1 MEKCFFRIERGRTK
15 KNCVLKLR
23 SIEHDLF
30 GKVQNMLISK
40 DYIIKEIIYE
50 QDVEIIVFVDEGR
63 MEDLT
68 KLVNE
73 VTNARCII
81 EPGNKNYISLD
92 AQGKLIL

>member
-1 MEKCFFRIERGRTK
+1 MVEY
-15 KNCVLKLR
+15 
-23 SIEHDLF
+23 DLF

-73 VTNARCII
+73 VTNA
-81 EPGNKNYISLD
+81 NV
-92 AQGKLIL
+92 